1 MDKPPTAVVEL
12 EDKPCPL
19 CGSSR
24 ASSYLRSGDFFNG
37 VPGEFQI
44 VRCLDCRHLYMNPRP
59 TLDTILNCYPA
70 DYGPHQVAVPMSQA
84 PVPAPVADTQTT
96 AVPTAQ
102 RPWYLSPSVRR
113 IPGLRALYY
122 WLTKTYG
129 DFIPSEVGPG
139 SRAVELGCATGTFL
153 EKLRAV
159 GCQAEGVEPVASAA
173 EEAKRRGFRVHV
185 GTLES
190 ATLEGDSCDAAFAWM
205 VIEHLTNPRETLL
218 ELKQVLRPD
227 GWLVFS
233 VPNAGCWEPYLFGRN
248 WWCYELPRHLQHFT
262 VARLKRL
269 LTECGYDRISVIHQ
283 HNAMNLVI
291 SVGIV
296 LRRWFPHS
304 RWAVSLVEWPNHPT
318 LWPQLALAPLAK
330 VLAWLRQG
338 GRLTIVARKPCSRAI
353 ENRGAVVS

>member
-1 MDKPPTAVVEL
+1 MDKPPTAVIEL

-24 ASSYLRSGDFFNG
+24 ASSYLRSGDVLYG

-59 TLDTILNCYPA
+59 TAATILNCYPA
-70 DYGPHQVAVPMSQA
+70 NYGPHRVAASTGDA
-84 PVPAPVADTQTT
+84 PVPAQATDAQTT
-96 AVPTAQ
+96 VVSTAK
-102 RPWYLSPSVRR
+102 RPWYLSSAVRR
-113 IPGLRALYY
+113 IPGLRAMYY

-129 DFIPSEVGPG
+129 DFIPPEVGPG

-159 GCQAEGVEPVASAA
+159 GCEAEGVEPVASAA
-173 EEAKRRGFRVHV
+173 LEAKSRGFQVHV
-185 GTLES
+185 GMLES
-190 ATLEGDSCDAAFAWM
+190 ASLKSDSCDAAFAWM
-205 VIEHLTNPRETLL
+205 VIEHLPSPRETLL
-218 ELKQVLRPD
+218 ELKRVLRPD

-233 VPNAGCWEPYLFGRN
+233 VPNAGCWEPYVFGKS
-248 WWCYELPRHLQHFT
+248 WMVFELPRHLQHFT
-262 VARLKRL
+262 PARLKRL
-269 LTECGYDRISVIHQ
+269 LAECGYDRISVMHQ
-283 HNAMNLVI
+283 HNVLNLVA

-296 LRRWFPHS
+296 LTRWFPGS
-304 RWAVSLVEWPNHPT
+304 RWAVRVRDWPNHPT

-338 GRLTIVARKPCSRAI
+338 GRLTVVARKPRSQ
-353 ENRGAVVS
+353 AVELTRE